1 MSVLLDKFEAMSKAQ
16 AHGTATDSAVR
27 PQVSQEDVR
36 AFQMHLQGGNQLSH
50 LTSAPQKTLENAR
63 PSHNTFSPAALSQ
76 PMGGELK
83 YQHLAK
89 PGEGAN
95 AFLRMEQANPM
106 TNTSMLSMQKPMDNI
121 NRPTA
126 FDSLS
131 QPMTSTKETLVKP
144 QHYDANVREFI
155 NEMKP
160 QSTMSTKETLVK
172 PQNYDANVREFLNE
186 MKSQSTT
193 STKETLVKPQN
204 YDSTVKDFANEM
216 KSQLDVAPKPTE
228 PSIDTLFKDFAAMAA
243 QMDALATPT
252 SQSAEVQA
260 KPAAGLDAVN
270 LNELVSRILVNTPD
284 NGKAEVR
291 LTLQDN
297 VLRGTEISITRDT
310 DGLLTVRIT
319 TDNAASFQTLVA
331 SRNDLQAIL
340 QQQEG
345 RMVNVQMLDESQ
357 REQNDSRRR
366 SKGLREDEE
375 EKDD

>member
-1 MSVLLDKFEAMSKAQ
+1 
-16 AHGTATDSAVR
+16 
-27 PQVSQEDVR
+27 
-36 AFQMHLQGGNQLSH
+36 
-50 LTSAPQKTLENAR
+50 
-63 PSHNTFSPAALSQ
+63 
-76 PMGGELK
+76 
-83 YQHLAK
+83 
-89 PGEGAN
+89 
-95 AFLRMEQANPM
+95 
-106 TNTSMLSMQKPMDNI
+106 
-121 NRPTA
+121 
-126 FDSLS
+126 
-131 QPMTSTKETLVKP
+131 
-144 QHYDANVREFI
+144 
-155 NEMKP
+155 
-160 QSTMSTKETLVK
+160 
-172 PQNYDANVREFLNE
+172 
-186 MKSQSTT
+186 
-193 STKETLVKPQN
+193 
-204 YDSTVKDFANEM
+204 
-216 KSQLDVAPKPTE
+216 
-228 PSIDTLFKDFAAMAA
+228 LFKDFAAMAA
-243 QMDALATPT
+243 QMDALATSTP
-252 SQSAEVQA
+252 QSAEVQA

>member
-50 LTSAPQKTLENAR
+50 LSSAPQKTLETVR
-63 PSHNTFSPAALSQ
+63 PSPNTFSPAALSQ

-89 PGEGAN
+89 PGEGPSAS
-95 AFLRMEQANPM
+95 LRAEQGIQM
-106 TNTSMLSMQKPMDNI
+106 TNPSMPSTQKPVDNA
-121 NRPTA
+121 NRSTA

-131 QPMTSTKETLVKP
+131 QPTTP
-144 QHYDANVREFI
+144 
-155 NEMKP
+155 
-160 QSTMSTKETLVK
+160 TKETLVK
-172 PQNYDANVREFLNE
+172 PQNYEANVKDFVNE
-186 MKSQSTT
+186 MKSQSEAV
-193 STKETLVKPQN
+193 S
-204 YDSTVKDFANEM
+204 
-216 KSQLDVAPKPTE
+216 KPTE
-228 PSIDTLFKDFAAMAA
+228 PSIDSLFKDFAAMAA

>member
-1 MSVLLDKFEAMSKAQ
+1 
-16 AHGTATDSAVR
+16 
-27 PQVSQEDVR
+27 
-36 AFQMHLQGGNQLSH
+36 
-50 LTSAPQKTLENAR
+50 
-63 PSHNTFSPAALSQ
+63 
-76 PMGGELK
+76 
-83 YQHLAK
+83 
-89 PGEGAN
+89 
-95 AFLRMEQANPM
+95 M
-106 TNTSMLSMQKPMDNI
+106 TNPSMPSTQKPVDNA
-121 NRPTA
+121 NRSTA

-131 QPMTSTKETLVKP
+131 QPTTP
-144 QHYDANVREFI
+144 
-155 NEMKP
+155 
-160 QSTMSTKETLVK
+160 TKETLVK
-172 PQNYDANVREFLNE
+172 PQNYEANVKDFVNE
-186 MKSQSTT
+186 MKSQSEAV
-193 STKETLVKPQN
+193 S
-204 YDSTVKDFANEM
+204 
-216 KSQLDVAPKPTE
+216 KPTE
-228 PSIDTLFKDFAAMAA
+228 PSIDSLFKDFAAMAA

-375 EKDD
+375 ENDD